1 MRDRIEDP
9 RLLIRGFRRED
20 AETLHEAVC
29 ESVSEVAPYETW
41 CHEGYSLHEAEEYV
55 QWWIAAR
62 EQGTAY
68 YYALLDAVNGGFA
81 GACGLSGY
89 SAEHRHAM
97 LGYWIRSSRTGHG
110 LATHAA
116 RRVCAAGFSDLELI
130 RIDIVVPT
138 TNPASLRV
146 AEKLGARR
154 EGVLRSKLVLPDGP
168 ADVVAFGLLPEEL
181 ALGGR
186 LP

>member
-1 MRDRIEDP
+1 MRDRIGDP
-9 RLLIRGFRRED
+9 RLLIRSFCRED
-20 AETLHEAVC
+20 AAPLCEAVC
-29 ESVSEVAPYETW
+29 ESIHEVAPYETW
-41 CHEGYSLHEAEEYV
+41 CHQGYSLSEAEEYV
-55 QWWIAAR
+55 AWWIAAR
-62 EQGTAY
+62 ERGTAY
-68 YYALLDAVNGGFA
+68 YYALLDPVDGGFA

-116 RRVCAAGFSDLELI
+116 RRVCAAGFSDLDLI

-138 TNPASLRV
+138 TNRASLRV

-154 EGVLRSKLVLPDGP
+154 EGVLRNKLILPSGP
-168 ADVVAFGLLPEEL
+168 SDVVALGLLPEEL
-181 ALGGR
+181 VSG
-186 LP
+186 